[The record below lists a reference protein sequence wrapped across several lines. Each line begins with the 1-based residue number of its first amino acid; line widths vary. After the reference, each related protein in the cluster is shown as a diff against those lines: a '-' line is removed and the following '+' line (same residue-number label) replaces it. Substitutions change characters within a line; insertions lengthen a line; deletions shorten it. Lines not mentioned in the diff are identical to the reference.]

1 MSFHRLSLIIG
12 REYLSTVGKR
22 SFLLL
27 TVLMPV
33 LVIALCALPAL
44 LAEIKSDD
52 VKNVAVL
59 DATGRYSRA
68 LQDTDEYHFYTLS
81 DGGARSARAYY
92 ESDSGRD
99 VYAIVSIPASV
110 DSLST
115 LSVYSPKSVPQGL
128 SQTLSDQ
135 LEPLLREARIE
146 AYGIDSLKEIMAAC
160 DVRLEVENIKWDES
174 GEEQRSEAFAAQML
188 GLLLSLLTYMFV
200 LCYGAMI
207 MNGVIEE
214 KTNRIVEVIVSSCR
228 PMELMLGKIV
238 GVALVG
244 LTQIAIWGVLVGGGL
259 SLLGLNAAATASP
272 EVAMMQ
278 SVGAE
283 AAAGAVTPDS
293 ALAEVMAVVA
303 GINWAQ
309 MLGCF
314 LLYFVGGYLLY
325 AALFAAFGSAVDQP
339 SDASQFTM
347 PIVMILIFALYAG
360 MYSINNP
367 DGPLA
372 WWCSMIPFTSPI
384 VMMIRLP
391 YDVPA
396 WEVALSLLLLFATAF
411 ATVYLAG
418 RIYRTGILMYGKK
431 TSLKELLR
439 WLR

>member
-1 MSFHRLSLIIG
+1 
-12 REYLSTVGKR
+12 
-22 SFLLL
+22 
-27 TVLMPV
+27 
-33 LVIALCALPAL
+33 
-44 LAEIKSDD
+44 
-52 VKNVAVL
+52 
-59 DATGRYSRA
+59 
-68 LQDTDEYHFYTLS
+68 
-81 DGGARSARAYY
+81 
-92 ESDSGRD
+92 
-99 VYAIVSIPASV
+99 
-110 DSLST
+110 
-115 LSVYSPKSVPQGL
+115 
-128 SQTLSDQ
+128 
-135 LEPLLREARIE
+135 
-146 AYGIDSLKEIMAAC
+146 
-160 DVRLEVENIKWDES
+160 VENIKWDES

-244 LTQIAIWGVLVGGGL
+244 LTQIAIWGIMVVGGM
-259 SLLGLNAAATASP
+259 SLLGLNAVTTAAP

-278 SVGAE
+278 SVGAD
-283 AAAGAVTPDS
+283 AATGVATPDS
-293 ALAEVMAVVA
+293 TITEILAVVA

-309 MLGCF
+309 MLSCF

-347 PIVMILIFALYAG
+347 PIMMILIFAFYAG

-391 YDVPA
+391 YDVPT

>member
-1 MSFHRLSLIIG
+1 
-12 REYLSTVGKR
+12 
-22 SFLLL
+22 
-27 TVLMPV
+27 
-33 LVIALCALPAL
+33 
-44 LAEIKSDD
+44 
-52 VKNVAVL
+52 L

-99 VYAIVSIPASV
+99 VYAIVSIPATV

-411 ATVYLAG
+411 ATVYLSG

-431 TSLKELLR
+431 IALKELLR

>member
-1 MSFHRLSLIIG
+1 
-12 REYLSTVGKR
+12 
-22 SFLLL
+22 
-27 TVLMPV
+27 
-33 LVIALCALPAL
+33 
-44 LAEIKSDD
+44 
-52 VKNVAVL
+52 
-59 DATGRYSRA
+59 
-68 LQDTDEYHFYTLS
+68 
-81 DGGARSARAYY
+81 
-92 ESDSGRD
+92 
-99 VYAIVSIPASV
+99 
-110 DSLST
+110 
-115 LSVYSPKSVPQGL
+115 
-128 SQTLSDQ
+128 
-135 LEPLLREARIE
+135 
-146 AYGIDSLKEIMAAC
+146 MAAC

-411 ATVYLAG
+411 ATVYLSG

-431 TSLKELLR
+431 IALKELLR

>member
-1 MSFHRLSLIIG
+1 
-12 REYLSTVGKR
+12 
-22 SFLLL
+22 
-27 TVLMPV
+27 
-33 LVIALCALPAL
+33 VIALCALPAL

-81 DGGARSARAYY
+81 DGGAPSARAYY

-99 VYAIVSIPASV
+99 VYAIVSIPATV

-391 YDVPA
+391 YDVPT

-439 WLR
+439 WLK

>member
-68 LQDTDEYHFYTLS
+68 LQDTDEYHFYTLT
-81 DGGARSARAYY
+81 DGDAPSARAYY
-92 ESDSGRD
+92 EAESGRD
-99 VYAIVSIPASV
+99 VYAIVSIPATV

-135 LEPLLREARIE
+135 LDPLLREARIE

-391 YDVPA
+391 YDVPV

>member
-81 DGGARSARAYY
+81 DGDAHSARAYY
-92 ESDSGRD
+92 ESESGRD
-99 VYAIVSIPASV
+99 VYAIVSIPATV

-391 YDVPA
+391 YDVPT

-439 WLR
+439 WLK